1 MKDIGGKMSV
11 GVTAPIV
18 AAGAAGFGFAA
29 DLEDAMG
36 ASDQIFKGASG
47 SIKTWADNL
56 DSYYGIAE
64 GEALTYANTMGAML
78 QNIGGLSEAEASK
91 QSQTLVELAGDL
103 TAMFGGTTESAVQAL
118 TGALKG
124 NTSMLDNYGMG
135 VNDATI
141 KAKALEMGLYD
152 GTGAMDLQTKQAATL
167 ALIMEQRP
175 TRRDKLRENPK
186 VHPAQ

>member
-1 MKDIGGKMSV
+1 MQDIGGKMSV

-18 AAGAAGFGFAA
+18 AAGAAGFAFAA

-47 SIKTWADNL
+47 SIKAWADSL

-103 TAMFGGTTESAVQAL
+103 TAMFGGGTTESAVQAL

-124 NTSMLDNYGMG
+124 NASMLDNYGMG
-135 VNDATI
+135 VNECQLI
-141 KAKALEMGLYD
+141 KS
-152 GTGAMDLQTKQAATL
+152 
-167 ALIMEQRP
+167 
-175 TRRDKLRENPK
+175 
-186 VHPAQ
+186 